1 MKKRFPFGNVS
12 HQKSS
17 FGERGEA
24 EVHANASQ
32 EIRRKLL
39 QSARAWRSLLAM
51 AWLGPY
57 LRRQAAAG
65 TTFASRCAAQR
76 CSQDLAACAT
86 FGRTFASQGDG
97 SSHDEVTLFA
107 PPTPTHMFL
116 FFWLFSVLPD
126 SLKLT
131 RVEPRTSSRS
141 TRCRGSGAL

>member
-1 MKKRFPFGNVS
+1 MCLIKKVLSGKEERLRFTD
-12 HQKSS
+12 QK
-17 FGERGEA
+17 EA
-24 EVHANASQ
+24 
-32 EIRRKLL
+32 L
-39 QSARAWRSLLAM
+39 QSASLRSLLAM

-57 LRRQAAAG
+57 LRQAAAG

-76 CSQDLAACAT
+76 CSQDLAPCAT

>member
-1 MKKRFPFGNVS
+1 MCLIKKVLSGKEERLRFTD
-12 HQKSS
+12 QK
-17 FGERGEA
+17 EA
-24 EVHANASQ
+24 
-32 EIRRKLL
+32 L
-39 QSARAWRSLLAM
+39 QSASLRSLLAM

-57 LRRQAAAG
+57 LRMAAAG